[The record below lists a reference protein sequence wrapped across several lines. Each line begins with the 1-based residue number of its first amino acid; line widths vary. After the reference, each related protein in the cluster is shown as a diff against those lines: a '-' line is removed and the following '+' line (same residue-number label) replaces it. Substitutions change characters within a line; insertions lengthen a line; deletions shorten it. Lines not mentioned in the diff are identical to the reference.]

1 MPARVVIGSVMWALA
16 SSCQTGSLASTRPK
30 AVAPYSL
37 GARIDAIVDAAR
49 SAQKIPGVTLL
60 VDHRGRR
67 IVGRGYGLADVENNV
82 SAGLD
87 TVYQIASLTKQFT
100 ATAILQLVDQGRLR
114 LDDDVTGLVPGFHVR
129 GGKVTVHHLLSHTH
143 GIAEYNRDETR
154 AEWPTATSHERIVAL
169 ITNRDL
175 EFQPGEKFSYR
186 NSGYYLLGMIV
197 ERVSGMSYGDY
208 LRTRIFEP
216 LGMGHTSQCTS
227 REILAKRAHGYTLDG
242 GELRNPTF
250 LDMSWTFAVGS
261 VCSTASDLLLW
272 QQALHAGR
280 VVSPESYRR
289 MITPVTLNNGTVT
302 DYGYGLGRSVH
313 EGHALIRHGGNTVG
327 FSSYLTWYPDD
338 DLTIVLL
345 TNSDTVETWALD
357 DDIARAVLGLPPR
370 R

>member
-1 MPARVVIGSVMWALA
+1 MPTPMLVGSVMWAVLF
-16 SSCQTGSLASTRPK
+16 SWPTGSLASTGSR
-30 AVAPYSL
+30 ADARHSL
-37 GARIDAIVDAAR
+37 GARIDAIVEAAR

-67 IVGRGYGLADVENNV
+67 IVARGYGLADVENGV
-82 SAGLD
+82 SARLD
-87 TVYQIASLTKQFT
+87 TIYQIASLTKQFT
-100 ATAILQLVDQGRLR
+100 AAAILQLVDQGRLR
-114 LDDDVTGLVPGFHVR
+114 LDDDVTSLVPGLHVR
-129 GGKVTVHHLLSHTH
+129 GGRVTVHHLLSHTH
-143 GIAEYNRDETR
+143 GIVEYNGDETR
-154 AEWPTATSHERIVAL
+154 AEWPTTTSHDRIVAL

-175 EFQPGEKFSYR
+175 EFPPGEKFSYR

-313 EGHALIRHGGNTVG
+313 DGHALIRHGGNTVG